1 MKESHRQGDFFMNME
16 DVQAFAAYLQTAE
29 ASGATVEKYRREAAR
44 FCVWLSGREVSRE
57 LASAYK
63 TAVAGERSAAGI
75 NGAVAAL
82 NALFAFL
89 DRGECRLKSVRVQR
103 PAGRDE
109 SRALTE
115 GEYRR
120 LLAAARGRKNERLL
134 LVMETVCATGIY
146 EILQALAQ
154 ARACDVYHHRDV
166 PGHAARRRD
175 GRGGVFHLRGER
187 ESAHRG
193 KMWAVPREGNGN
205 WA

>member
-1 MKESHRQGDFFMNME
+1 MNME

-103 PAGRDE
+103 PAFRDE
-109 SRALTE
+109 SRELTE
-115 GEYRR
+115 ADLAELTAILEQAGGE
-120 LLAAARGRKNERLL
+120 K
-134 LVMETVCATGIY
+134 
-146 EILQALAQ
+146 
-154 ARACDVYHHRDV
+154 
-166 PGHAARRRD
+166 
-175 GRGGVFHLRGER
+175 
-187 ESAHRG
+187 
-193 KMWAVPREGNGN
+193 K
-205 WA
+205 

>member
-103 PAGRDE
+103 PAFRDE
-109 SRALTE
+109 SRELTE

-134 LVMETVCATGIY
+134 LVMETVCATGIRVS
-146 EILQALAQ
+146 ELRFFTVEA
-154 ARACDVYHHRDV
+154 ARAGSSCV
-166 PGHAARRRD
+166 PHTR
-175 GRGGVFHLRGER
+175 
-187 ESAHRG
+187 SADWVRVSATM
-193 KMWAVPREGNGN
+193 KKN
-205 WA
+205 

>member
-1 MKESHRQGDFFMNME
+1 MNME

-103 PAGRDE
+103 PAFRDE
-109 SRALTE
+109 SRELTE

-120 LLAAARGRKNERLL
+120 LLAAARGREKERLPPGVGGRRLL
-134 LVMETVCATGIY
+134 LCSKN
-146 EILQALAQ
+146 
-154 ARACDVYHHRDV
+154 
-166 PGHAARRRD
+166 PHAAPPFGNSMPCSHGCYAKFLWILAPFSPKISEKKID
-175 GRGGVFHLRGER
+175 CPAQSCYTVKRGH
-187 ESAHRG
+187 SSC
-193 KMWAVPREGNGN
+193 
-205 WA
+205 